1 MNKKIL
7 IGLGFGLGTLGIALS
22 TIQLGLIS
30 YSIQKSKEKLQLKAF
45 DEKIYIYALISTYMS
60 NDAKKYFKEN
70 IEPFLGYKLINN
82 QLSLHAAL
90 H

>member
-1 MNKKIL
+1 M
-7 IGLGFGLGTLGIALS
+7 
-22 TIQLGLIS
+22 
-30 YSIQKSKEKLQLKAF
+30 QKSKEKPQLKAF